1 MHDNEIQQSSR
12 CRAAVLKTGVVT
24 AMTVAAC
31 AIGVPAAS
39 ANDTPL
45 CEQVTISGDI
55 TGPQGPFGPC
65 ITNTED
71 LPVNCLT
78 FGPGLG
84 TLVEVDLLLCVI
96 L

>member
-1 MHDNEIQQSSR
+1 MQDNEIQQSSR

-39 ANDTPL
+39 ATDQPL

-55 TGPQGPFGPC
+55 TGTQGPFGPC
-65 ITNTED
+65 ITNPGV
-71 LPVNCLT
+71 PVNCVT
-78 FGPGLG
+78 IGPSFG
-84 TLVEVDLLLCVI
+84 TLIKVEVVLCT
-96 L
+96 LD